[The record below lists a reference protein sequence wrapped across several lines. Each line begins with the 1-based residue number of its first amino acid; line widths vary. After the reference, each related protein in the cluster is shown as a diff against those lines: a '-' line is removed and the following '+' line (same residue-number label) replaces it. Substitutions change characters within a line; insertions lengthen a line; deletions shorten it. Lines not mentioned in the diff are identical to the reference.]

1 MQAVSQLVDSRFDWA
16 HALHEPG
23 RVPPHGPSVNTLDG
37 LIGSSTSGSTS
48 AAPAASSSA
57 SSTSASASQAASTSV
72 TSATPPGAVPVF
84 AVSGCATSQSEVALT
99 LERLRL
105 IDGVTSV
112 SLQSSTASSTGAS
125 SGSGAGCPQ
134 NDPAFALTISFDP
147 LPASV
152 SAADEVPALVYQIA
166 QASHRRDVNFASIVA
181 GTGSAS
187 SSPSASAASAASAT
201 TAAGSSTAAAG
212 FQQLPFTFTFEGTF
226 TDLYRLFVQ
235 LNRATVRT
243 SGGLDVSGRL
253 LTIQGAKL
261 TPVTTS
267 ASAKPSARLTGTI
280 TATAYVLPGGQTL
293 TGGATASSPNG
304 AATPASTPASASSPA
319 APAVARVTP

>member
-1 MQAVSQLVDSRFDWA
+1 MRAVNLIPSDQRRAVSAAGRSGGGAYAVLAVLGGFAILAFLYGQAHRQVSDRTSRATSLTARAQRAQAAAAQLAPYTSFVALREQRMQAVSQLVDSRFDWA
-16 HALHEPG
+16 HALHELG
-23 RVPPHGPSVNTLDG
+23 RVLPHGASVNTLDG

-152 SAADEVPALVYQIA
+152 SAA
-166 QASHRRDVNFASIVA
+166 
-181 GTGSAS
+181 
-187 SSPSASAASAASAT
+187 
-201 TAAGSSTAAAG
+201 
-212 FQQLPFTFTFEGTF
+212 
-226 TDLYRLFVQ
+226 
-235 LNRATVRT
+235 
-243 SGGLDVSGRL
+243 
-253 LTIQGAKL
+253 
-261 TPVTTS
+261 
-267 ASAKPSARLTGTI
+267 KPSAAL
-280 TATAYVLPGGQTL
+280 
-293 TGGATASSPNG
+293 ASNQG
-304 AATPASTPASASSPA
+304 AA
-319 APAVARVTP
+319 R